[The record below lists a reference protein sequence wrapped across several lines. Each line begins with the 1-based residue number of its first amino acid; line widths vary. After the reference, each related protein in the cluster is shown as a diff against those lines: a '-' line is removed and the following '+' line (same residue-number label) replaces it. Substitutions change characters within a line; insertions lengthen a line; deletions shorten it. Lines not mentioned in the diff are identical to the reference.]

1 MGLMQIPTS
10 FELFRVFG
18 IPVRAHLSVGLLM
31 LYLVFTVGNL
41 FYGLLFALMLLGSIL
56 LHELSHTAAAVAF
69 GGHVCD
75 IRLQLMGGCAMITRM
90 PPKPWHEC
98 VMALAGPA
106 CSLLLAA
113 LFWGLSWA
121 FATEEPRVWRIG
133 GNYFTDGSTVTVQHF
148 WLGVAAMLNFGLGC
162 FNLLPAYP
170 MDGGR
175 VLRSAMQMAGR
186 TKVAAT
192 EIAVTVGQG
201 FAVLWA
207 AVSVL
212 ALLGISM
219 QAPET
224 WPEALRF
231 GWDLLFGGGGLLLL
245 AVAYMIWASGRREL
259 AYARQEALYSRI
271 YGGRS

>member
-1 MGLMQIPTS
+1 M
-10 FELFRVFG
+10 
-18 IPVRAHLSVGLLM
+18 ALLM
-31 LYLVFTVGNL
+31 LYLVFTVGSL
-41 FYGLLFALMLLGSIL
+41 VYGLIFALILLGSIL
-56 LHELSHTAAAVAF
+56 LHELSHTAAVVAF
-69 GGHVCD
+69 GGRVCD
-75 IRLQLMGGCAMITRM
+75 IRLQLMGGCARITRM

-98 VMALAGPA
+98 VIALAGPA

-113 LFWGLSWA
+113 FFWGLSWG
-121 FATEEPRVWRIG
+121 FATEEPRLWRIG
-133 GNYFTDGSTVTVQHF
+133 GEYFTDGSTVAVQNF
-148 WLGVAAMLNFGLGC
+148 WLGIVAMLNFGLGC

-192 EIAVTVGQG
+192 ETAVQVGQG

-207 AVSVL
+207 TVSVL

-219 QAPET
+219 QAPER

-231 GWDLLFGGGGLLLL
+231 GWNLLFGGEGLLLL
-245 AVAYMIWASGRREL
+245 AVAYMIWTSGRQEL
-259 AYARQEALYSRI
+259 AYARQEEMYSRI